1 MDVCISWPS
10 ALSLALTPSPGP
22 QFVFTGPGPQFVF
35 TGPGPQFAFSDPG
48 PQFVFT
54 SPGPQFIFIGF
65 GLQFYYQPELEF
77 AYTDH
82 VSAICICIYGTGLQF
97 VLPIRGNK

>member
-22 QFVFTGPGPQFVF
+22 QFVFTGPGPQFLF
-35 TGPGPQFAFSDPG
+35 TGPGPQF
-48 PQFVFT
+48 T
-54 SPGPQFIFIGF
+54 FIGF
-65 GLQFYYQPELEF
+65 GLQFYYQPEPEF

-82 VSAICICIYGTGLQF
+82 VSTICICIYDTGLQF
-97 VLPIRGNK
+97 VLPVRGNK

>member
-10 ALSLALTPSPGP
+10 ALSLALTPSPSP
-22 QFVFTGPGPQFVF
+22 QFLF
-35 TGPGPQFAFSDPG
+35 TGPGPQFAFTGPG
-48 PQFVFT
+48 PQFT
-54 SPGPQFIFIGF
+54 FIGF